1 MFRYINRY
9 ISFQQNKSCSL
20 NESCRAATVAVAT
33 VKWSSNA
40 MLCVCM
46 YAYVCVCVVCV
57 CVCFCQS
64 ASQLISHDSHDL
76 KLREKP

>member
-1 MFRYINRY
+1 MLE
-9 ISFQQNKSCSL
+9 NKYFPL
-20 NESCRAATVAVAT
+20 NETCRAATVAVGT

-40 MLCVCM
+40 TLCVCG
-46 YAYVCVCVVCV
+46 CVYVCV

>member
-1 MFRYINRY
+1 MYRFTNRY
-9 ISFQQNKSCSL
+9 IAVLKNKSRSL

-40 MLCVCM
+40 TLCVCM
-46 YAYVCVCVVCV
+46 YAYVCVYVVCV